1 MEIRFDCECYERT
14 LVITFP
20 KGYVYLKNE
29 LLELLEQYYNEWLW
43 IDGPYGEEIQ
53 DMCLEE
59 YMMDRLSEIYNMWTE
74 WCVEGD

>member
-20 KGYVYLKNE
+20 KGYAYLKNE
-29 LLELLEQYYNEWLW
+29 ILELLEQYYNEWLW

-59 YMMDRLSEIYNMWTE
+59 YMMDRLSEIYNMWAE
-74 WCVEGD
+74 WYVEGD